1 MFCLVFFFFL
11 SIFLLI
17 KAAFEGVTT
26 FNPIQSKVFSKAFQT
41 DDNLLICAPTGAGKT
56 NVALLSIMRELEKHV
71 DKQKKTL
78 ISSDFKIVY
87 ISPMKALAA
96 EIVEKFSTKLK
107 YLNVIV
113 KELTGDIQLSKQ
125 EILDTNII
133 VTTPEKWDVVTRKSD
148 GISTILKVLIIDEI
162 HLLNDER
169 GPVLECLVARTLMSI
184 ERLQSQIRL
193 VGLSATL
200 PNYLDVAGFL
210 GVSNQGVFFFDQSY
224 RPVPLIQNYIG
235 VKDPYAI
242 VVKAGGRKPAN
253 YKRKKLD
260 IYNDLCY
267 ELVKEHVKNHK
278 QVMVFVHS
286 RKDTLGT
293 ANVFIDKIKES
304 SDDHYFKPHE
314 KADHREKIKRLSNKA
329 LQKIIPFSIGIH
341 NAGLLRKDRN
351 IIEKLFMDGY
361 LRVLVTT
368 ATLAWGVNLP
378 AYAVIIKGTDIYDP
392 KTGTTNLSVLDVQQ
406 IFGRA
411 GRPQFD
417 TEGDAT
423 LMTDF
428 SKVSQYMGQLNNAGY
443 IESKFLNHLKEALNA
458 EIVLGNV
465 TSEFEAMDWLK
476 YTYFNIRF
484 RRNPIAYQFSIIPT
498 IERTYQLEQ
507 FMQNQ
512 LQKSIAELNQERLIR
527 FDNNT
532 HFLSSTELGRIT
544 SHFYIR
550 SETMAMFCEKLG
562 IMTETNQ
569 TTKNKDEYITE
580 FKLLSIMAKAK
591 EFENLKVREEET
603 FELRKVLKEHW
614 IFEEGFK
621 TIKRPGDKNIEEGVV
636 IEVEEKILILISGYL
651 KQYEFDCFSLV
662 IDTQYVIQNSIRIL
676 RCILEITFKKNLA
689 NLVDTVLKWCKF
701 LEARMIPYQSPLRQF
716 CKENNQGS
724 YNTMRARKEQREG
737 FLESYYLNALENQKN
752 ATGDYYTLD
761 LNEILEM
768 DAEELAFR
776 AGFNNPSAGRHI
788 KKYASYIPRI
798 KVTYNIKPI
807 TSSILKITL
816 TVLAEYE
823 FTPRWHSKTE
833 LFLIYVHDEAEIL
846 HNETIA
852 FTNKHLTG
860 KIPIETSFFVPY
872 RETENHQYNLVVS
885 SDRWVGS
892 EVFETIFIE
901 EEECTIS
908 EKMNFTKLLELTALG
923 TNALNN
929 PLYESLYRFK
939 YFNPIQTQIF
949 HPLYHTDNN
958 VLIGAPTGS
967 GKTIMA
973 EFAMFRLFNE
983 RPELKI
989 VYIAPLKALARE
1001 RVKDWKERLENT
1013 ALKKK
1018 ILELTGDYTPD
1029 IESLLKADILI
1040 TTPEKWDG
1048 ISRNWQQRAY
1058 VQKVGLI
1065 IFDEIHLLGQD
1076 RGPVIE
1082 VIVSRMNYIADKL
1095 TNKIRMIGLSTAM
1108 ANGSDVAN
1116 WFGVPPYFFF
1126 NFKPHLRPVPI
1137 TIYFSGFPEK
1147 HYCPRMATMNK
1158 PAYNAI
1164 KSYSDGKP
1172 VLIFVSSRRQTRL
1185 TALDLIGMLA
1195 LEFSGQYPYLKISSL
1210 ELDYYLEGVKDSN
1223 LKQTLSFG
1231 IGMHHAGLVTEDR
1244 QIVEEL
1250 FVKNKIQVLIATST
1264 LAWGVNFPAR
1274 LVIVKGTEYYDAKN
1288 KKYIDF
1294 PVTDLLQMIG
1304 RAGRPQ
1310 FDDKGIAC
1318 VYVEQS
1324 KKNFYRKYLNEPF
1337 PIESNLISQLPD
1349 NFNAEIASGT
1359 LTDKQSCIDYLSWT
1373 YFFRRLIG
1381 NPKFYGLEMKN
1392 KEPLK
1397 HKKINDFLVKLV
1409 DESLKKLSDSKCIK
1423 LLDEFTFEPLPLGF
1437 LASFYYIKHE
1447 TINFFEKSL
1456 NENLSLMNLVDILS
1470 KAKEFDEVPVRHNED
1485 NYNEGLAKI
1494 CPYPVN
1500 KKTLDSPNTKTNL
1513 LLQAHFSRLPL
1524 PIRDYLTDMKLVLD
1538 SSIRIIHAMIDLA
1551 TDKGFLNITLNL
1563 MYLMQMII
1571 QGVWIDDSGLRNIT
1585 HFDQKIIS
1593 NLWNQ
1598 HKVSHLC
1605 QLVQMQKEGKLESF
1619 LQTQS
1624 FEMVK

>member
-1 MFCLVFFFFL
+1 
-11 SIFLLI
+11 
-17 KAAFEGVTT
+17 
-26 FNPIQSKVFSKAFQT
+26 
-41 DDNLLICAPTGAGKT
+41 
-56 NVALLSIMRELEKHV
+56 MRELEKHV
-71 DKQKKTL
+71 NKETKTL
-78 ISSDFKIVY
+78 TSSDFKIVY

-107 YLNVIV
+107 YLNVQV

-125 EILDTNII
+125 EILDTHVI

-148 GISTILKVLIIDEI
+148 GMSSLLKILIIDEI

-184 ERLQSQIRL
+184 ERLQSTIRL

-200 PNYLDVAGFL
+200 PNYIDVAGFL
-210 GVSNQGVFFFDQSY
+210 GVSNTGVFFFDQSY

-235 VKDPYAI
+235 IKDPFEIA
-242 VVKAGGRKPAN
+242 VKAGKKPMN
-253 YKRKKLD
+253 YRRKKTD

-267 ELVKEHVKNHK
+267 ELVRENVKKHK

-293 ANVFIDKIKES
+293 ANLFIDKIKES
-304 SDDHYFKPHE
+304 NDDHYFKPHE
-314 KADHREKIKRLSNKA
+314 KSEHREKIAKLRNKA
-329 LQKIIPFSIGIH
+329 LQKIMPYSIGIH

-351 IIEKLFMDGY
+351 VIEKLFLDGY

-417 TEGDAT
+417 TEGEAT

-476 YTYFNIRF
+476 YTYFSIRF
-484 RRNPIAYQFSIIPT
+484 RRNPIAYQFSLNPT

-507 FMQNQ
+507 FMQEQ
-512 LQKSIAELNQERLIR
+512 LQKMIGELNQERLIR
-527 FDNNT
+527 YDSVT

-544 SHFYIR
+544 SHFYIK

-562 IMTETNQ
+562 ILTENNQ
-569 TTKNKDEYITE
+569 SSKNKDDYISE
-580 FKLLSIMAKAK
+580 FKLMTIMAKAK
-591 EFENLKVREEET
+591 EFENLKVRDEES
-603 FELRKVLKEHW
+603 FELKKVMKEFW

-621 TIKRPGDKNIEEGVV
+621 TIKRPGDMNIEDTVV
-636 IEVEEKILILISGYL
+636 IENEEKILILISGYL
-651 KQYEFDCFSLV
+651 KQYEFDSFSLV

-676 RCILEITFKKNLA
+676 RCILEIAFKKNLA
-689 NLVDTVLKWCKF
+689 NLVDTAMRWCKY
-701 LEARMIPYQSPLRQF
+701 LENRMTPYQSSLRQF

-737 FLESYYLNALENQKN
+737 FLDSAYVSKLEIYDKDSGEFLPFL
-752 ATGDYYTLD
+752 AS
-761 LNEILEM
+761 EILEM
-768 DAEELAFR
+768 DLHELSFKLDTK
-776 AGFNNPSAGRHI
+776 NPSLAKHI
-788 KKYASYIPRI
+788 QKYARFIPQLTL
-798 KVTYNIKPI
+798 KYSVKPI
-807 TSSILKITL
+807 TSTILKIT
-816 TVLAEYE
+816 VNI
-823 FTPRWHSKTE
+823 TPKWTWDSRWHSKTE
-833 LFLIYVHDEAEIL
+833 VFMIYVHDECEIL
-846 HNETIA
+846 HNETVA
-852 FTNKHLTG
+852 FSKKHIIEG
-860 KIPIETSFFVPY
+860 IPIETSFFVPH
-872 RETENHQYNLVVS
+872 RETENNRYNLVVS
-885 SDRWVGS
+885 SDRWVEA
-892 EVFETIFIE
+892 EVYETIVIE
-901 EEECTIS
+901 EEECMVN
-908 EKMNFTKLLELTALG
+908 ERMNYTKLLELTALS
-923 TNALNN
+923 TAALNN
-929 PLYESLYRFK
+929 PAYESLYKFK

-973 EFAMFRLFNE
+973 ELAMLRLFE
-983 RPELKI
+983 KSPEMKI
-989 VYIAPLKALARE
+989 VYIAPLKALAKE
-1001 RVKDWKERLENT
+1001 RIKDWKERLEDNP

-1029 IESLLKADILI
+1029 LESLLKADVLI

-1048 ISRNWQQRAY
+1048 ISRNWQKRSY
-1058 VQKVGLI
+1058 VQRVGLMV
-1065 IFDEIHLLGQD
+1065 FDEIHLLGQD

-1095 TNKIRMIGLSTAM
+1095 TNKIRMVGLSTAM

-1116 WFGVPPYFFF
+1116 WFGVPPHFFF
-1126 NFKPHLRPVPI
+1126 NFKPHLRPVPL
-1137 TIYFSGFPEK
+1137 TIYFTGFPER

-1185 TALDLIGMLA
+1185 TALDLIALLA
-1195 LEFSGQYPYLKISSL
+1195 LEFSGQYPYLKISQI
-1210 ELDYYLEGVKDSN
+1210 ELDYYLEGVKDTN
-1223 LKQTLSFG
+1223 LKQTLTFG
-1231 IGMHHAGLVTEDR
+1231 IGMHHAGLVAEDR
-1244 QIVEEL
+1244 KIVEEL

-1288 KKYIDF
+1288 RKYIDF

-1349 NFNAEIASGT
+1349 HFNAEIASGT
-1359 LTDKQSCIDYLSWT
+1359 LVDKQACIDYLSWT

-1381 NPKFYGLEMKN
+1381 NPKFYGLDIKN
-1392 KEPLK
+1392 KEVQK

-1409 DESLKKLSDSKCIK
+1409 DDSLKKLSDARCVK
-1423 LLDEFTFEPLPLGF
+1423 LIDEFSFEPFPLGF
-1437 LASFYYIKHE
+1437 LASYYYIKHE
-1447 TINFFEKSL
+1447 TISYFEKKL
-1456 NENLSLMNLVDILS
+1456 TENLSIYGLVDLLS

-1494 CPYPVN
+1494 CPFPVD

-1513 LLQAHFSRLPL
+1513 LFQAHFSRLPL

-1538 SSIRIIHAMIDLA
+1538 SSIRIIHALIDLA

-1571 QGVWIDDSGLRNIT
+1571 QGVWIEDSGFKNIS
-1585 HFDQKIIS
+1585 HFDQKIIA
-1593 NLWNQ
+1593 NLWNE
-1598 HKVSHLC
+1598 HKISHLC
-1605 QLVQMQKEGKLESF
+1605 QLVKFQKEGKLETF
-1619 LQTQS
+1619 LRNQS
-1624 FEMVK
+1624 FESSKVIYVRI